1 MLKAIK
7 KHFAL
12 RRLRKE
18 ACLTTRQ
25 GRRAYE
31 RNKQKLLATFE

>member
-1 MLKAIK
+1 MRKWIK
-7 KHFAL
+7 KQFAL

-31 RNKQKLLATFE
+31 RKVQKLLATFE

>member
-1 MLKAIK
+1 MK
-7 KHFAL
+7 KWFKKRLAL

-31 RNKQKLLATFE
+31 RNVQKLLATYE